1 MKANI
6 WDHRMNINSRVPIQL
21 NYAFANKFYG
31 PIILLS
37 ALNDACI
44 NSRPVN
50 FPDLSLDAEKSPEHG
65 FHDFVNKLAQLCD
78 IERGGKTVT
87 ALAVLQYP
95 DHIQYRFTS
104 NNRETGEL
112 DHTQN
117 FITTIL
123 NALGRAEKHNVQ
135 GITSNILRTSLCFTR
150 PRVEAYVKTLKNEVT
165 RCISAIQ
172 KENTEECKCND
183 LGLISVIL
191 LLSQLDR
198 YSGSLRSCKENC
210 SSPTIQG

>member
-1 MKANI
+1 
-6 WDHRMNINSRVPIQL
+6 MNINSRDPIEL

-37 ALNDACI
+37 ALNDACMD
-44 NSRPVN
+44 NRLVK

-104 NNRETGEL
+104 NNREPGEL
-112 DHTQN
+112 NRTQK

-123 NALGRAEKHNVQ
+123 NALDRAEKRNAQ

-150 PRVEAYVKTLKNEVT
+150 PRVEGYVKALKDEVA

-172 KENTEECKCND
+172 RENTDECKCHN
-183 LGLISVIL
+183 LELISVIL
-191 LLSQLDR
+191 LFSQLDP
-198 YSGSLRSCKENC
+198 YSGSLRSYKENC
-210 SSPTIQG
+210 SSPAM

>member
-1 MKANI
+1 
-6 WDHRMNINSRVPIQL
+6 MNINLHDPIQL
-21 NYAFANKFYG
+21 SYAFANKFYG

-44 NSRPVN
+44 DSRPVN
-50 FPDLSLDAEKSPEHG
+50 FPDLSSDAEKSPEHG

-104 NNRETGEL
+104 NNRETREL
-112 DHTQN
+112 DDTQK

-123 NALGRAEKHNVQ
+123 NALGKAEKRNVQ
-135 GITSNILRTSLCFTR
+135 GIASNILRTSLCFTR
-150 PRVEAYVKTLKNEVT
+150 PRVEAYVKTMKNEVT
-165 RCISAIQ
+165 RCISATQ
-172 KENTEECKCND
+172 KENTGECKYND
-183 LGLISVIL
+183 LDLILVILFLISA
-191 LLSQLDR
+191 QLDR
-198 YSGSLRSCKENC
+198 YSGSSRSCKENC
-210 SSPTIQG
+210 SSPTMQS